1 MARPSVLI
9 VGGGLMGCASAWQL
23 AKRGCSVVVLER
35 SVPGAEA
42 SSAAAGILGGQVE
55 SHQLDAMTQL
65 CLESRALYP
74 SWAKALAKSTG
85 IDIEHRSSGALRV
98 AFRTERLGQLKQQFG
113 WQRRSLGAA
122 FLGKRQLRSLEPNLN
137 SALAGAVDFPADS
150 RVDPRK
156 LFRALQL
163 AAQNAGA
170 TFRSGSYVQ
179 QLDIDA
185 ASQTARGVI
194 LEGGTSLAA
203 DRVVLAAGSWSTL
216 IPGVPLPRP
225 SIVPARG
232 QVLQLTCR
240 TPPLTR
246 IVFGPRCYLVP
257 RDDGRVLVGSTL
269 EFVGYEKR
277 VTAHAVRELLDA
289 AIDLCPSLADAE
301 LTDSWSNFRPY
312 TADHWPILGPCA
324 VRGLVLA
331 TGHYRNGILLA
342 PITADIVCRSVLGQ
356 QPSLDIEAFS
366 ARRAAVQSPPEA
378 QTAEPNT

>member
-1 MARPSVLI
+1 M
-9 VGGGLMGCASAWQL
+9 
-23 AKRGCSVVVLER
+23 VLER

>member
-1 MARPSVLI
+1 M
-9 VGGGLMGCASAWQL
+9 
-23 AKRGCSVVVLER
+23 VLER
-35 SVPGAEA
+35 SIPGAEA

-55 SHQLDAMTQL
+55 SHQLDAMTEL
-65 CLESRALYP
+65 CLRSRALYGA
-74 SWAKALAKSTG
+74 WAKALGKSTG
-85 IDIEHRSSGALRV
+85 IDIEHRPSGALRV
-98 AFRTERLGQLKQQFG
+98 AFRAERLLQLKQDFG

-122 FLGKRQLRSLEPNLN
+122 FLGKRQLRSLEVNL
-137 SALAGAVDFPADS
+137 SASLVGGVDFPEDS

-179 QLDIDA
+179 QLDIDTT
-185 ASQTARGVI
+185 SLRVRGVV
-194 LEGGTSLAA
+194 LEGGTLLEA

-232 QVLQLTCR
+232 QVLELTCR

-257 RDDGRVLVGSTL
+257 RDDGRVLIGSTL

-277 VTAHAVRELLDA
+277 VTASAVRELLDA
-289 AIDLCPSLADAE
+289 AIDLCPALADAE
-301 LTDSWSNFRPY
+301 LSDTWSNFRPY
-312 TADHWPILGPCA
+312 TADHWPILGNCA
-324 VRGLVLA
+324 IDGLVLA

-342 PITADIVCRSVLGQ
+342 PITAEIVSRCVLA
-356 QPSLDIEAFS
+356 QPPTFDIEAFS
-366 ARRAAVQSPPEA
+366 ARRASVQTQPERK
-378 QTAEPNT
+378 QTLEPKT